1 LDFSI
6 YNKHEAVNLGFGS
19 GFDPVVSIALF
30 PPNMTNSSSLYRGH
44 VIERVGHG
52 KRAVFRTTINDK
64 LWSAL
69 TLSLVKAG
77 IDAWI
82 DAGEEP

>member
-1 LDFSI
+1 VDSNL
-6 YNKHEAVNLGFGS
+6 YNESKAINLGLGS
-19 GFDPVVSIALF
+19 GFDLPASIALY

-52 KRAVFRTTINDK
+52 KRAVFRTTINEK
-64 LWSAL
+64 PWSAL

>member
-1 LDFSI
+1 
-6 YNKHEAVNLGFGS
+6 
-19 GFDPVVSIALF
+19 
-30 PPNMTNSSSLYRGH
+30 MTNSSSLYRGH

-52 KRAVFRTTINDK
+52 KRAVFRTTINEK
-64 LWSAL
+64 PWSAL
-69 TLSLVKAG
+69 TLALVKAG